1 MHPVKFKGSN
11 IIFGENQPEYQP
23 LPAFLDEE
31 GTVVTVW
38 KLSLWERIRVLF
50 TGRLYM
56 ITMTF
61 KSPVQPMLPT
71 INNPMKT
78 HV

>member
-1 MHPVKFKGSN
+1 MQPVKFKESN
-11 IIFGENQPEYQP
+11 IIFGENQPQYQP

-71 INNPMKT
+71 IYNPLKI
-78 HV
+78 HD